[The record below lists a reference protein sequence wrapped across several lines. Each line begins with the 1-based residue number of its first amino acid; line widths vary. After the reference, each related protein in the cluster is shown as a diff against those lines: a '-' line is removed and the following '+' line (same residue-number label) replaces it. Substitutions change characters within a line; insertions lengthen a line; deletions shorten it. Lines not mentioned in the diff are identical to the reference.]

1 MQGIADFDVLKKAL
15 ANYEESHLQRYPERW
30 LDLAIVYLD
39 VKICLTELIDNIF
52 KHGYP
57 DQQTKPLV
65 VINVQGLAD
74 RLEVEITDNAIP
86 FDSSSANGQRFL
98 ANKLVDRL
106 DYQRLA
112 TGNRVTFLKQ
122 TTRVVR

>member
-15 ANYEESHLQRYPERW
+15 VNYEESHLQRYPKRW

-65 VINVQGLAD
+65 MINVQGLAD

-98 ANKLVDRL
+98 TNKLVDRL